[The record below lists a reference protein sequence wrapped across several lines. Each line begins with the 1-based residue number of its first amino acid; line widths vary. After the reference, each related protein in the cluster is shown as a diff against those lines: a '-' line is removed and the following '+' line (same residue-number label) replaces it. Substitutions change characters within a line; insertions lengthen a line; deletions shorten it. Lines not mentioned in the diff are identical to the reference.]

1 MTHTTPIQ
9 SGQLTFDAVLVGGPS
24 DILPSRRM
32 VCDVALDDV
41 KIKVPHRGGYEHFVR
56 DIILYSAHDS
66 ALSSGSASTVTV
78 IYRWSART
86 EVAE

>member
-24 DILPSRRM
+24 DILPSRRIIH
-32 VCDVALDDV
+32 CVALDEV

-56 DIILYSAHDS
+56 DTIPSSARES
-66 ALSSGSASTVTV
+66 AFPPDAVSAVTV
-78 IYRWSART
+78 IYHWSART

>member
-24 DILPSRRM
+24 DILPSRRI
-32 VCDVALDDV
+32 VRGVALDDV
-41 KIKVPHRGGYEHFVR
+41 KIKVPHRGGYEHFIR
-56 DIILYSAHDS
+56 AHGS
-66 ALSSGSASTVTV
+66 ALPSGSPSTLTV